1 LFKKTTNIFQ
11 VEMRHAHKTAEAR
24 RREAVR
30 CELLPHI
37 YVSNVQD
44 IVIEFVREFQGEHFA
59 SIFGCG
65 RYAMSPSPDGKQIV
79 GIIDHSVH
87 FWDVHTGKP
96 CRSFLQH
103 PQPVNTALFLP
114 DGRVATCTS
123 LNDHV
128 DISTAHIWDDGE
140 LVLTENLGLFKK
152 LVFFKDDTF
161 VVVGLNVFTW
171 NVKTGSK
178 LFTGWIEYDA
188 VAMPNNKIAT
198 VSGGGFIYVYDM
210 NTLRTESTTYMSE
223 EITAIAAVDE
233 QRVVVALVLGT
244 IALVNV
250 ARNQVEQ
257 VYEGHTEDVNVFALM
272 DGNKLVSGSLDETVR
287 VWDLKTGQQLMVL
300 QHPEEIV
307 SLFVLPGGVL
317 ATHCKNGTVQFF
329 M

>member
-1 LFKKTTNIFQ
+1 
-11 VEMRHAHKTAEAR
+11 MRHAHKTAEAR

-37 YVSNVQD
+37 CVADVQD

-65 RYAMSPSPDGKQIV
+65 RYAVSPSPDGKQMV
-79 GIIDHSVH
+79 GIIDHSAH

-96 CRSFLQH
+96 CRNFLQH
-103 PQPVNTALFLP
+103 PQPVNTAVFLT

-123 LNDHV
+123 VNDHV
-128 DISTAHIWDDGE
+128 DVSTAHIWDDGT
-140 LVLTENLGLFKK
+140 LALTENIGIFKK
-152 LVFFKDDTF
+152 FVFFKDDTF
-161 VVVGLNVFTW
+161 VVVGLNVFLW
-171 NVKTGSK
+171 NARSGPKSSTS
-178 LFTGWIEYDA
+178 FTGYDA
-188 VAMPNNKIAT
+188 VTMPNNKLAT
-198 VSGGGFIYVYDM
+198 ISGGGFIYVKNMD
-210 NTLRTESTTYMSE
+210 TLRTESTTYMSE
-223 EITAIAAVDE
+223 EIAAIAAIDE

-257 VYEGHTEDVNVFALM
+257 VYEGHKEDVNVLALM
-272 DGNKLVSGSLDETVR
+272 DGNKR
-287 VWDLKTGQQLMVL
+287 VWDLKTGKQLMVL

-317 ATHCKNGTVQFF
+317 VTHCKNGTVQLF